1 MKIEDR
7 CTSNEI
13 SLPFRHFIPPYF
25 LFFDR
30 SSFEQKT
37 MEQQKGT
44 FALETIIVSIH
55 PLIMVLFNIDDDDDY
70 DYGGGD
76 GVGGHWTV
84 DDEHY
89 CLY

>member
-1 MKIEDR
+1 M
-7 CTSNEI
+7 
-13 SLPFRHFIPPYF
+13 
-25 LFFDR
+25 
-30 SSFEQKT
+30 
-37 MEQQKGT
+37 
-44 FALETIIVSIH
+44 ETIIVSIH

-76 GVGGHWTV
+76 GVDGHWTV